1 MKLKT
6 RLILNRAIT
15 IMLGILIV
23 GMSLIKDIELFF
35 TMGIAMI
42 FCAVIQLIK
51 QRRILSDPNKMK
63 ELENM
68 YKDERVRFIA
78 QKSHSFAFW
87 VSVYAEFI
95 GILVSMYFGLENIY
109 HVLNII
115 VCFQILIY
123 IVANFYFSKKY

>member
-78 QKSHSFAFW
+78 QKSHSLAFW

-109 HVLNII
+109 NVLNII